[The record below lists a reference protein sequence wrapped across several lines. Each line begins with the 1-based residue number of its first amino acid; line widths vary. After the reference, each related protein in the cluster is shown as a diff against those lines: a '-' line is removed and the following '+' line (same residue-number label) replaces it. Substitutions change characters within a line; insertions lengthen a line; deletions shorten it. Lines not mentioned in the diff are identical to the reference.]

1 MAGQP
6 AHLPTAGRLDRTE
19 GRHSAG
25 SEPNPPAE
33 GRHSAGSEPNP
44 PADIPW
50 ARSFP
55 LGGFT
60 EDEGYEGQTDQAHSK
75 Q

>member
-25 SEPNPPAE
+25 SEPNPPA
-33 GRHSAGSEPNP
+33 
-44 PADIPW
+44 DIPW

-55 LGGFT
+55 LGGST